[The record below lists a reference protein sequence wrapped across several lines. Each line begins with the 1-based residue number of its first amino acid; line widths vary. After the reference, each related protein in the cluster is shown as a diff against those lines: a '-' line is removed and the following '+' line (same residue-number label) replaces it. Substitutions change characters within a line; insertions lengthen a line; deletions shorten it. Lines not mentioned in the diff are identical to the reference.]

1 MEEELQKE
9 SQGETIVK
17 TETNTQT
24 ESVFENLPRLEDL
37 LKSEKEVKVATG
49 LKGVEKVKQETAVE
63 NRTFA
68 RVEDE
73 KKVLL
78 RRRLKIITSV
88 YVSVVALMLSFVGV
102 NLATQIMLNK
112 DIDDSVKTYQVEQTK
127 LEMVEK
133 TTPANPTGEEITITL
148 NTPRD
153 YSNDEKE
160 LTFWDKLTIVFKN
173 MFG

>member
-24 ESVFENLPRLEDL
+24 ESAFENLPRLEDL
-37 LKSEKEVKVATG
+37 LKSEKDVKVATE
-49 LKGVEKVKQETAVE
+49 LKGVEKVKKETAVE

-73 KKVLL
+73 KKILL

-88 YVSVVALMLSFVGV
+88 YVSVVALMLTFVGV
-102 NLATQIMLNK
+102 NLATLVMLNK